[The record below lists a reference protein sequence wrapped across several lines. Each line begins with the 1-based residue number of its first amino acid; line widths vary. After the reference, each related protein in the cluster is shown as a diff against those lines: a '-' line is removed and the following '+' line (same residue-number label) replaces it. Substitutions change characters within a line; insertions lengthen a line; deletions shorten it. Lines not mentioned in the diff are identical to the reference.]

1 MRLPRL
7 FIVLGTRRG
16 LIFFGALAL
25 IFGAAMLPAIAT
37 MADHGATV
45 IDFESARTV
54 ARSQAI
60 LSEWG
65 EAGKRAM
72 WWQLVLDTPFAVCY
86 GLLFAGGCAAVAGRA
101 HRAGRPRLEATAV
114 VFAWLGALAAATD
127 LAQNISLAIVLADP
141 VSQPWPTISA
151 FAAPTTTLL
160 GVTAVV
166 FALGG
171 ALATRSA
178 EQSRRS

>member
-1 MRLPRL
+1 VHLPGL
-7 FIVLGTRRG
+7 FIAVGTRRR
-16 LIFFGALAL
+16 LILLGGLAL

-37 MADHGATV
+37 MADHGASV

-54 ARSQAI
+54 ARSQEI
-60 LSEWG
+60 LGEWG
-65 EAGKRAM
+65 EAGERAM

-101 HRAGRPRLEATAV
+101 HRVCKPRLERAAV
-114 VFAWLGALAAATD
+114 AFAWLGALAAIAD

-151 FAAPTTTLL
+151 FAAPTTTVL
-160 GVTAVV
+160 GATAVV
-166 FALGG
+166 FVLGG
-171 ALATRSA
+171 ALATRSHG
-178 EQSRRS
+178 QGRS